1 MPWNYLVKKNSYEL
15 VREEFTSIPPEKQ
28 IKDLENT

>member
-15 VREEFTSIPPEKQ
+15 EREKFTWTPLEEM
-28 IKDLENT
+28 IKDLEK